1 MYGNRRAVSRTFLA
15 DNLVKVAR
23 RLDSIETEKA
33 VGGSKKHRH
42 SAAGRQMASRRLS
55 RAAAAGDVGAVDA
68 LLREGAD
75 PGFQVRP
82 RLALGRASPLS
93 RRAARTAARSR
104 VARAHA
110 SVGGGA
116 RRDRR

>member
-33 VGGSKKHRH
+33 VGG